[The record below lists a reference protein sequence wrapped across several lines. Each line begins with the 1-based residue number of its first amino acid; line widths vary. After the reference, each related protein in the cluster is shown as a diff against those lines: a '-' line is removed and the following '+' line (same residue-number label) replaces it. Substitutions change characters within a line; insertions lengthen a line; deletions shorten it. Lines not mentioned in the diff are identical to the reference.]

1 MHGNGTES
9 RTSHNGLQF
18 ITKVA
23 DDNERVR
30 ETTTNRYLLS
40 VGNCIF
46 EWTII
51 VRFVCNA
58 QIPNVVVVWWW
69 WWWFSRCACV
79 YLPIITSYYG
89 RHQLLWFIYCVN
101 LHRITIALFLFT
113 LSANARALYPSG
125 CGFVSPF
132 SKFFLFHFLCVIF
145 SGCVHQTLCHEA
157 HLHLFIHPFI
167 LVGGLFA
174 ITLPGNS
181 SLIHPTC

>member
-58 QIPNVVVVWWW
+58 QIPNVVVGWLVVV
-69 WWWFSRCACV
+69 FLSVCV
-79 YLPIITSYYG
+79 CVFAHYHFILWSSSIVMIYLLCKFASHHYCSFPIYIECQCTRTVS
-89 RHQLLWFIYCVN
+89 LCLCVCVSI
-101 LHRITIALFLFT
+101 LKI
-113 LSANARALYPSG
+113 LSLS
-125 CGFVSPF
+125 F
-132 SKFFLFHFLCVIF
+132 FLCV
-145 SGCVHQTLCHEA
+145 
-157 HLHLFIHPFI
+157 
-167 LVGGLFA
+167 
-174 ITLPGNS
+174 
-181 SLIHPTC
+181 